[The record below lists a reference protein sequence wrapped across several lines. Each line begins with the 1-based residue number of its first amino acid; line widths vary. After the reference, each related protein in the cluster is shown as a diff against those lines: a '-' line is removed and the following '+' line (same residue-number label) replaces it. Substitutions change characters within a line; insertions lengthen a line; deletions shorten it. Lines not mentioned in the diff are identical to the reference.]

1 MSGKRYLKGLK
12 FGMLLQLAVGLSGI
26 GVGYAALPVG
36 GGGTGHG
43 AQQLSAGGGVPRTE
57 RAGRRA
63 DHLLRCEDDG
73 EEGSVTQIRYRKR
86 NRRFSLSAKAEKPRI
101 HQYAGLFAVK
111 CSSDFCG
118 AAVSEWQRTQY
129 FPAPID
135 PA

>member
-1 MSGKRYLKGLK
+1 MSGKRYLEGLR
-12 FGMLLQLAVGLSGI
+12 FGMLLQLAVFSLGLVS
-26 GVGYAALPVG
+26 ATLFFLSG

-101 HQYAGLFAVK
+101 RQYAGLFAVK

-129 FPAPID
+129 LPAPID